1 MIHFKRV
8 PTHVSPMNTLKQKL
22 GLSLQ
27 VAKGHVTHPHI
38 FFFFSCHMA
47 SGPLPVWLSPVTE
60 VTAHFL
66 ELLCD
71 RERTWALED
80 GGG

>member
-38 FFFFSCHMA
+38 FFFFFLPYGIGAAACVAEPCNRSDGTL
-47 SGPLPVWLSPVTE
+47 SGAAV
-60 VTAHFL
+60 
-66 ELLCD
+66 
-71 RERTWALED
+71 
-80 GGG
+80 

>member
-1 MIHFKRV
+1 
-8 PTHVSPMNTLKQKL
+8 
-22 GLSLQ
+22 
-27 VAKGHVTHPHI
+27 
-38 FFFFSCHMA
+38 MA